1 MALSSAKSEHAAR
14 KHGGVQTASS
24 KQPRGIV
31 QIHAKLEIEWNW
43 SLQPWCHEE
52 SICFQ
57 HCGFGEHHDK
67 HGKSIFLDFGI
78 VDSFELGYDCPVGV
92 LWPNSSRL
100 CHKASIYL
108 SRLISGSFEPQ
119 HDCHMGILQKN
130 LSLV

>member
-1 MALSSAKSEHAAR
+1 MELVAAAL
-14 KHGGVQTASS
+14 
-24 KQPRGIV
+24 
-31 QIHAKLEIEWNW
+31 
-43 SLQPWCHEE
+43 CHEE

-57 HCGFGEHHDK
+57 HCGFGQHHDK
-67 HGKSIFLDFGI
+67 HGKSIVLDFGI

-108 SRLISGSFEPQ
+108 SRLISGSCESLQ
-119 HDCHMGILQKN
+119 DRQMSILQKG